1 MLKCSVVIPTY
12 NRAELLGHT
21 LHALTRQT
29 LPREEFEVI
38 VVDDGSDDGTDAVA
52 RSFQD
57 RLNLRYFF
65 REREGYRAA
74 KTRNVGIFKA
84 EAEVCVLFDCG
95 VLPGSGCLRA
105 HLDSHAAGGDRPV
118 AVTGYVFCYNFDGGD
133 ADLMRETI
141 DVADPDATIAML
153 DANRQWV
160 DMREDFY
167 TKYGEDYDVLP
178 APWMNYWTC
187 NVSART
193 DQLRAVGGF
202 DEDFVAW
209 GGEDIDLGYRLY
221 RDGARFVLNREAV
234 AIHCPHPKSE
244 QVNNSEADA
253 NYRRMA
259 DKYRTPITRLLL
271 SIPDVHFFNLNDII
285 TLRGMPDC
293 ADYLAAND
301 AVARTAWAPRA
312 PRPANSR

>member
-1 MLKCSVVIPTY
+1 MLRCSVVIPTY

-21 LHALTRQT
+21 LGALTLQT

-38 VVDDGSDDGTDAVA
+38 VIDDGSDDDTAAVA
-52 RSFQD
+52 HRFQD

-74 KTRNVGIFKA
+74 KTRNVGIAHA

-95 VLPGSGCLRA
+95 VLPSSGCLAA
-105 HLDSHAAGGDRPV
+105 HLASHDAAAVPI
-118 AVTGYVFCYNFDGGD
+118 AVTGYVYCYNFNGD
-133 ADLMRETI
+133 DAELMNRTI
-141 DVADPDATIAML
+141 DFADPDGTIAL
-153 DANRQWV
+153 LADKRLWL
-160 DMREDFY
+160 DMREDYY
-167 TKYGEDYDVLP
+167 TKYGDDYGTQP

-209 GGEDIDLGYRLY
+209 GGEDIDLGYRLH
-221 RDGARFVLNREAV
+221 RDGAHFILNRDAS
-234 AIHCPHPKSE
+234 AIHCPHPKTE
-244 QVNNSEADA
+244 EGNNADADA

-259 DKYRTPITRLLL
+259 AKYGTPITRLLL

-285 TLRGMPDC
+285 TLRGMPAC
-293 ADYLAAND
+293 ADYLAAN
-301 AVARTAWAPRA
+301 AR
-312 PRPANSR
+312 